1 MSDPSSQRLAYVG
14 TDRQLH
20 VLRADGTDR
29 RQVSYPGVGSALL
42 MWGGTRGGDA
52 CAWPTWSPDGRWL
65 ACFRSTQEEG
75 EGTEPRVRV
84 SAVQVDGVEER
95 LLQEV
100 SSGLPLYARWSP
112 DGAALG
118 VLVQRQEALEL
129 RVCELAEV
137 GRHRLVDEGP
147 PLFFSWMN
155 DSSRI
160 LVHAGGASGKRLVL
174 RDARGNQEDLPL
186 LDAPGGFCTPMV
198 AGDRVVVAEESG
210 AGSTVVSLAAD
221 GSEAV
226 PLVTRPGLLAFVP
239 DPTGRWLAFTHVH
252 ETRGPYDGL
261 EVVALDG
268 STPARRLVDTPC
280 LAFAW
285 LPDGEALLTV
295 GVDEPGKRL
304 WWTLHLVESGDSRRL
319 APFRPTREMMFHL
332 HFFEQ
337 FVHSHP
343 LVSPD
348 GRYLV
353 YATYENAEGEP
364 DAPNGTPHITVLDLH
379 DPTASPTALA
389 AGRYAVFAPG
399 DS

>member
-1 MSDPSSQRLAYVG
+1 MTPSAAARLAYVG

-20 VLRADGTDR
+20 VVRADGSGQH
-29 RQVSYPGVGSALL
+29 QVSYPGVGSALL
-42 MWGGTRGGDA
+42 MWGGSKGGDA

-65 ACFRSTQEEG
+65 ACFRSTQGSG
-75 EGTEPRVRV
+75 EEPRVQV
-84 SAVQVDGVEER
+84 SAVEVEGVQER
-95 LLQEV
+95 LLEEIA
-100 SSGLPLYARWSP
+100 SGLPLYARWSP

-118 VLVQRQEALEL
+118 VLVQRQEALDL
-129 RVCELAEV
+129 RVCELNEV

-147 PLFFSWMN
+147 PLFFSWMP
-155 DSSRI
+155 DSSRV

-174 RDARGNQEDLPL
+174 RDARGNGEDIPL
-186 LDAPGGFCTPMV
+186 LDAPGGFCTPML
-198 AGDRVVVAEESG
+198 AGERVLVAEETG
-210 AGSTVVSLAAD
+210 EGSTVVSLEMD
-221 GSEAV
+221 GTSPEA
-226 PLVTRPGLLAFVP
+226 LVTRPGLLAFVP

-252 ETRGPYDGL
+252 ESRGPYDGL
-261 EVVALDG
+261 EVLALDG
-268 STPARRLVDTPC
+268 SSGPRRVKNSPC

-285 LPDGEALLTV
+285 LPDGKGLLTV
-295 GVDEPGKRL
+295 DVDEPAKRL
-304 WWTLHLVESGDSRRL
+304 WWTLHGVESGESRRL

-353 YATYENAEGEP
+353 YATYEHADGDP

-379 DPTASPTALA
+379 DPDAAPVAIA

-399 DS
+399 DA